1 MYGGTSSGEDLMVRG
16 RMEERKKISKEG
28 DQSHASQ
35 IRTMTDVIT
44 VREKSIR
51 IEIARSSER

>member
-1 MYGGTSSGEDLMVRG
+1 MVRG